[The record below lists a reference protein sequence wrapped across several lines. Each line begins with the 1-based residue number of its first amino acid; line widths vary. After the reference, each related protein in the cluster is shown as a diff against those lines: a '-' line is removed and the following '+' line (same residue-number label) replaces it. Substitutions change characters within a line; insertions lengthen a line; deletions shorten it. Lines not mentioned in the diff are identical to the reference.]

1 MLHGVSRQ
9 MLEEILVSIGRGI
22 EISPLFSPSRCLLQQ
37 PSSLRGLVRA
47 GKQANRHAKAA
58 LRPADQPE
66 TLEFPQG
73 TAGNFASP

>member
-22 EISPLFSPSRCLLQQ
+22 EISSIVFTKSMLQQ